1 MNTLLQQA
9 HDAYVYGVHYAALAL
24 MRSILEKVLR
34 DHYGAKQGDLY
45 ERINQAL
52 RFWGQKEAMHR
63 IRKLVNA
70 ILHWDDEKGER
81 EKEFF
86 LGTVEEQEKNMVL
99 LLLSL
104 RKLIEEAPKHR

>member
-1 MNTLLQQA
+1 
-9 HDAYVYGVHYAALAL
+9 
-24 MRSILEKVLR
+24 
-34 DHYGAKQGDLY
+34 
-45 ERINQAL
+45 
-52 RFWGQKEAMHR
+52 MHR

-104 RKLIEEAPKHR
+104 LQAD